1 MSNYPQITLEGTVE
15 ALSHFLD
22 YGNKTVKYKRG
33 KIMNVLKTTIMIAIA
48 IITFSDPALAGI
60 SQTAWDFEQGSGA
73 SSNNGISGWFFTGGA
88 GLDNG
93 KGLAYKGKGNAWVRY
108 TKGWNAINNLVSISV
123 PQGSECTA
131 SAWLRT
137 SDTLTDGY
145 MAVRDGSR
153 SDGSGTILNETKLVG
168 ARPPGNGNVNG
179 YRLESFNFRMGS
191 SGKVLF
197 YVGLHGIGKD
207 AWIQIDNAA
216 ITCKTPP
223 F

>member
-1 MSNYPQITLEGTVE
+1 MSNHQQITLEGVVE
-15 ALSHFLD
+15 ALFHSLD
-22 YGNKTVKYKRG
+22 SGHKTMEYKRG
-33 KIMNVLKTTIMIAIA
+33 KIMKVLKATILIA
-48 IITFSDPALAGI
+48 IITFSAPALAGI
-60 SQTAWDFEQGSGA
+60 SQTAWDFEQDPGA
-73 SSNNGISGWFFTGGA
+73 SNNNGASGWFFAGGA

-93 KGLAYKGKGNAWVRY
+93 KGLAFKGKGNAWVRN
-108 TKGWNAINNLVSISV
+108 TTGWNAINNWVNVSV

-131 SAWLRT
+131 SAQLRT

-153 SDGSGTILNETKLVG
+153 SDGSGTILNEIKLVA
-168 ARPPGNGNVNG
+168 ARLPGNGNVNG